1 MADASQSTRS
11 TLGDYREPATICRER
26 GWTVGT
32 QIVGDEGHG
41 PTVIEITA
49 IGEKRILAKTLS
61 HNGRRTPYREE
72 AMWTLD
78 CRDWKEREH
87 G

>member
-1 MADASQSTRS
+1 MQDRTVRS
-11 TLGDYREPATICRER
+11 TLGDYREPAAICRER

-32 QIVGDEGHG
+32 QLVGDEGDG

-49 IGEKRILAKTLS
+49 IGEKLILAKALS
-61 HNGRRTPYREE
+61 RNGRRTPYRGEGTW
-72 AMWTLD
+72 ALD